1 MRDRPR
7 ASLGRIIHDLGTTVL
22 DVAASPG
29 GLDAEVTGVHIYD
42 PLDELIVPAGAILLA
57 VGVQGA
63 ADICGLLAR
72 APHAAGVVVK
82 LPVDVDERVRAAV
95 RETGVAVLGLTRAA
109 SWAQVAALLRSLLAE
124 GELAE
129 PGEGAHGDLFSLAN
143 AVCALLDAPVT
154 IEDRSSRVLAYS
166 GRQDEA
172 DRGRVETVL
181 GRQVPERYLRLLDE
195 QGVFRRLYQSQ
206 EPIHIE
212 LDDGSPINREAVAV
226 RAGDE
231 ILGSIWVAVRD
242 PLNAQRRR
250 ALSDAAKIVALRL
263 LHERA
268 GADTQRRLRAD
279 LLSTVLA
286 GGADAA
292 EAAGRLGIAT
302 TRLCVL
308 AAQLTTPPSATA
320 SATALTGTPATAT
333 ASASASATP
342 SAPRSRGGGAGR
354 RAGGGAGEGVPRG
367 AGGGGVRGAGGQVAE
382 QVAEQGAEQG
392 ADHAAES
399 ARAESDRQR
408 FCDAL
413 ALHVAAIHP
422 KAAAALVGSVAYA
435 VLPMTPGG
443 DEEARA
449 VRVAESFLA
458 RVGPRHAANIGVGRL
473 AMSLAQ
479 VARSRADAD
488 RALRVLRT
496 RGVAGRAA
504 GYSEVHFESLLLQV
518 ADVAAAEE
526 QAPTG
531 PYRRLLDHD
540 AEHGTE
546 LAATLEAYLDAFGDV
561 SVAAARVHV
570 HPNTFRYRLK
580 RLAEIG
586 GLDLDDPDA
595 RLTVQLQ
602 LRIFGR
608 RH

>member
-367 AGGGGVRGAGGQVAE
+367 AGGGGVRGP
-382 QVAEQGAEQG
+382 
-392 ADHAAES
+392 AARWPS
-399 ARAESDRQR
+399 RWPSRGPSRGPITRPRARG
-408 FCDAL
+408 
-413 ALHVAAIHP
+413 P
-422 KAAAALVGSVAYA
+422 KATGSASVTRWRCTS
-435 VLPMTPGG
+435 PRSTP
-443 DEEARA
+443 RPP
-449 VRVAESFLA
+449 
-458 RVGPRHAANIGVGRL
+458 PR
-473 AMSLAQ
+473 SS
-479 VARSRADAD
+479 ARSR
-488 RALRVLRT
+488 T
-496 RGVAGRAA
+496 RCC
-504 GYSEVHFESLLLQV
+504 
-518 ADVAAAEE
+518 
-526 QAPTG
+526 P
-531 PYRRLLDHD
+531 
-540 AEHGTE
+540 
-546 LAATLEAYLDAFGDV
+546 
-561 SVAAARVHV
+561 
-570 HPNTFRYRLK
+570 
-580 RLAEIG
+580 
-586 GLDLDDPDA
+586 
-595 RLTVQLQ
+595 
-602 LRIFGR
+602 
-608 RH
+608 

>member
-29 GLDAEVTGVHIYD
+29 DLDAEVTGVHIYD

-63 ADICGLLAR
+63 ADICELLAR

-95 RETGVAVLGLTRAA
+95 LETGVAVLGLTRAA

-124 GELAE
+124 GDLAE
-129 PGEGAHGDLFSLAN
+129 PGDSAHGDLFSLAN

-172 DRGRVETVL
+172 DQGRVETVL

-195 QGVFRRLYQSQ
+195 QGAFKRLYQSQ
-206 EPIHIE
+206 EPIHIA

-250 ALSDAAKIVALRL
+250 ALADAAKIVALRL

-286 GGADAA
+286 GGAEAA

-302 TRLCVL
+302 ARLCVL
-308 AAQLTTPPSATA
+308 AAQLTS
-320 SATALTGTPATAT
+320 GTTTRRTAT
-333 ASASASATP
+333 GRTTTGGTTTGGTATGGTAAGSTEIGGTTTSGTATGGATTIAGLSAS
-342 SAPRSRGGGAGR
+342 GGRVGTD
-354 RAGGGAGEGVPRG
+354 GVTST
-367 AGGGGVRGAGGQVAE
+367 
-382 QVAEQGAEQG
+382 
-392 ADHAAES
+392 DHAADS
-399 ARAESDRQR
+399 ARAEGDRQR

-422 KAAAALVGSVAYA
+422 KAAAALIGSVAYA
-435 VLPMTPGG
+435 VLPLPPGGG

-449 VRVAESFLA
+449 LRVAESFLA

-473 AMSLAQ
+473 ALNLSQ

-496 RGVAGRAA
+496 RTAADGVAGRTA

-526 QAPTG
+526 QAPSG
-531 PYRRLLDHD
+531 PYQRLLGHD

-561 SVAAARVHV
+561 GVAAARVHV

-580 RLAEIG
+580 RLVEIS
-586 GLDLDDPDA
+586 GLNLDDPDA

>member
-29 GLDAEVTGVHIYD
+29 HLDAEVTGVHVYD

-95 RETGVAVLGLTRAA
+95 LESGVAVLGLTRAA

-129 PGEGAHGDLFSLAN
+129 PGESAHGDLFSLAN

-172 DRGRVETVL
+172 DQGRVETVL

-195 QGVFRRLYQSQ
+195 RGVFKRLYQSQ
-206 EPIHIE
+206 DPIHIE
-212 LDDGSPINREAVAV
+212 LDDGSPLNREAVAV

-242 PLNAQRRR
+242 PLSAQRRR
-250 ALSDAAKIVALRL
+250 ALADAAKIVALRL

-286 GGADAA
+286 GGAGAA

-302 TRLCVL
+302 ARLCVL
-308 AAQLTTPPSATA
+308 AAQLTGSPHGVTARSAAA
-320 SATALTGTPATAT
+320 S
-333 ASASASATP
+333 
-342 SAPRSRGGGAGR
+342 
-354 RAGGGAGEGVPRG
+354 
-367 AGGGGVRGAGGQVAE
+367 VAE
-382 QVAEQGAEQG
+382 QV

-399 ARAESDRQR
+399 ARAESERQR

-422 KAAAALVGSVAYA
+422 KAAAALAGSVAYA
-435 VLPMTPGG
+435 VLPLTPGG

-473 AMSLAQ
+473 ALSLAQ

-496 RGVAGRAA
+496 RGVSGQVA
-504 GYSEVHFESLLLQV
+504 GYAAVHFESLLLQV

-570 HPNTFRYRLK
+570 HPNTFRYRLR

-586 GLDLDDPDA
+586 GLDLGDPDA

-608 RH
+608 RD

>member
-29 GLDAEVTGVHIYD
+29 DLDAEVTGVHIYD

-72 APHAAGVVVK
+72 APHASGVVVK

-95 RETGVAVLGLTRAA
+95 LETGVAVLGLTRAA

-124 GELAE
+124 GDLAE
-129 PGEGAHGDLFSLAN
+129 PGDGAHGDLFSLAN

-172 DRGRVETVL
+172 DQGRVETVL

-195 QGVFRRLYQSQ
+195 QGAFKRLYQSQ

-212 LDDGSPINREAVAV
+212 LHDGVAITNRAAVAV

-231 ILGSIWVAVRD
+231 ILGSIWVAVRE
-242 PLNAQRRR
+242 PLSAQRRR
-250 ALSDAAKIVALRL
+250 ALADAAKIVALRL
-263 LHERA
+263 LRERA

-302 TRLCVL
+302 ARLCVL
-308 AAQLTTPPSATA
+308 AAQLTDPSRAASSPKTPHGS
-320 SATALTGTPATAT
+320 
-333 ASASASATP
+333 
-342 SAPRSRGGGAGR
+342 SRGAPAGVLHGAAQAAPD
-354 RAGGGAGEGVPRG
+354 AGP
-367 AGGGGVRGAGGQVAE
+367 
-382 QVAEQGAEQG
+382 
-392 ADHAAES
+392 ADHAADS

-435 VLPMTPGG
+435 VLPLTPGG

-449 VRVAESFLA
+449 VRVAESFLD

-473 AMSLAQ
+473 ALNLAQ

-496 RGVAGRAA
+496 RTAADGVVGRAA
-504 GYSEVHFESLLLQV
+504 GYAEVHFESLLLQV
-518 ADVAAAEE
+518 ADVACAEE

-531 PYRRLLDHD
+531 PFQRLLDHD

-580 RLAEIG
+580 RLVEIG
-586 GLDLDDPDA
+586 RLDLSDPDA

-602 LRIFGR
+602 MRIFGS

>member
-1 MRDRPR
+1 MRIRPR
-7 ASLGRIIHDLGTTVL
+7 ASLGRILDDLGTTVL

-29 GLDAEVTGVHIYD
+29 HLDAEVTGVHIYD
-42 PLDELIVPAGAILLA
+42 PLDELIVAEGAMVLA

-63 ADICGLLAR
+63 AEIRALLAR
-72 APHAAGVVVK
+72 VPHAAGVVVK

-95 RETGVAVLGLTRAA
+95 LETGVAVLGLTRAA

-124 GELAE
+124 GDLAE
-129 PGEGAHGDLFSLAN
+129 PGEGVHGDLFALAN

-154 IEDRSSRVLAYS
+154 IEDRSSRVLAFS
-166 GRQDEA
+166 GRQEEA
-172 DRGRVETVL
+172 DQGRVETVL

-195 QGVFRRLYQSQ
+195 QGAFKRLYQSR
-206 EPIHIE
+206 EPVYIE
-212 LDDGSPINREAVAV
+212 LPDDSVINRVAVAV
-226 RAGDE
+226 RAGDD
-231 ILGSIWVAVRD
+231 ILGSIWVAVRE
-242 PLNAQRRR
+242 PLTPQRQR
-250 ALSDAAKIVALRL
+250 ALADAAKVVALRL

-302 TRLCVL
+302 GRLCVL
-308 AAQLTTPPSATA
+308 AAE
-320 SATALTGTPATAT
+320 LTGPAADPGGRAANAAT
-333 ASASASATP
+333 
-342 SAPRSRGGGAGR
+342 
-354 RAGGGAGEGVPRG
+354 
-367 AGGGGVRGAGGQVAE
+367 
-382 QVAEQGAEQG
+382 
-392 ADHAAES
+392 DHAADHVRSES
-399 ARAESDRQR
+399 ERQR

-422 KAAAALVGSVAYA
+422 KAAAALAGSVAYA
-435 VLPMTPGG
+435 VLPLTPGG
-443 DEEARA
+443 GEEERA

-458 RVGPRHAANIGVGRL
+458 RVGPRHAANVGVGRL
-473 AMSLAQ
+473 AHNLAQ

-488 RALRVLRT
+488 RALRVLRH
-496 RGVAGRAA
+496 RGVTGQAA
-504 GYSEVHFESLLLQV
+504 GYTAVHFESLLLQV

-531 PYRRLLDHD
+531 PYQRLLEHD

-546 LAATLEAYLDAFGDV
+546 LAATLGAYLDAFGDV
-561 SVAAARVHV
+561 NLAAARVHV

-580 RLAEIG
+580 RLTEIG
-586 GLDLDDPDA
+586 GLDLSDPDA

-602 LRIFGR
+602 MRIFGR

>member
-1 MRDRPR
+1 MDYRDRMKNRPR
-7 ASLGRIIHDLGTTVL
+7 ASLGRILHDLGTTVL

-29 GLDAEVTGVHIYD
+29 SLDAEVTGVHIYD
-42 PLDELIVPAGAILLA
+42 PLDELIVPSGAILLA

-63 ADICGLLAR
+63 DDICALLAR
-72 APHAAGVVVK
+72 APHATGMVVK

-95 RETGVAVLGLTRAA
+95 LETGVAVLGLTRAA

-124 GELAE
+124 GDLAE
-129 PGEGAHGDLFSLAN
+129 PGEGAYGDLFSLAN

-154 IEDRSSRVLAYS
+154 IEDRSSRVLAFS
-166 GRQDEA
+166 GRQDET
-172 DRGRVETVL
+172 DPGRVETVL
-181 GRQVPERYLRLLDE
+181 GLQVPERYLRQLDA
-195 QGVFRRLYQSQ
+195 QGVFKRLYQSH

-212 LDDGSPINREAVAV
+212 LDDDDIVNRAAMAV
-226 RAGDE
+226 RVGDE
-231 ILGSIWVAVRD
+231 ILGSIWAVVHE
-242 PLNAQRRR
+242 PLSPQRQR
-250 ALSDAAKIVALRL
+250 ALADAAKIVALQL
-263 LHERA
+263 LRERA

-308 AAQLTTPPSATA
+308 AAQLA
-320 SATALTGTPATAT
+320 
-333 ASASASATP
+333 
-342 SAPRSRGGGAGR
+342 
-354 RAGGGAGEGVPRG
+354 GVP
-367 AGGGGVRGAGGQVAE
+367 ADPA
-382 QVAEQGAEQG
+382 QG
-392 ADHAAES
+392 
-399 ARAESDRQR
+399 ESDRQR

-435 VLPMTPGG
+435 VLPLAAGG

-473 AMSLAQ
+473 ALSLAQ

-488 RALRVLRT
+488 RALRVLR
-496 RGVAGRAA
+496 AGGTAGQAA
-504 GYSEVHFESLLLQV
+504 GYTGVHFESLLLQV
-518 ADVAAAEE
+518 ADVAAAED

-531 PYRRLLDHD
+531 PYQRLLDHD

-546 LAATLEAYLDAFGDV
+546 LAATLGAYLDAFGDV
-561 SVAAARVHV
+561 NQAAARVHV
-570 HPNTFRYRLK
+570 HANTFRYRLK
-580 RLAEIG
+580 RLVEIS
-586 GLDLDDPDA
+586 GLDLADPDA
-595 RLTVQLQ
+595 RLTVMLQ
-602 LRIFGR
+602 MRIFGR
-608 RH
+608 QH

>member
-1 MRDRPR
+1 MRNRPR
-7 ASLGRIIHDLGTTVL
+7 ASLGRILHDLGTTVL

-29 GLDAEVTGVHIYD
+29 ELDAEVTGVHVYD
-42 PLDELIVPAGAILLA
+42 PLDELIVPSGAILLA

-63 ADICGLLAR
+63 GEICALLDR
-72 APHAAGVVVK
+72 VPHASGVVVK

-95 RETGVAVLGLTRAA
+95 LETGVAVLGLTRAA

-129 PGEGAHGDLFSLAN
+129 PDEEGAHGDLFSLAN

-154 IEDRSSRVLAYS
+154 IEDRSSRVLAFS
-166 GRQDEA
+166 GRQDET
-172 DRGRVETVL
+172 DPGRVETVL
-181 GRQVPERYLRLLDE
+181 GRQVPERYLRQLEE
-195 QGVFRRLYQSQ
+195 QGAFKRLYQSH

-212 LDDGSPINREAVAV
+212 LDDETIVNRAAMAV
-226 RAGDE
+226 RVGDE
-231 ILGSIWVAVRD
+231 ILGSIWAVVRE
-242 PLNAQRRR
+242 PLSSQRQR
-250 ALSDAAKIVALRL
+250 ALADAAKIVALQL
-263 LHERA
+263 LRERA

-308 AAQLTTPPSATA
+308 AAQLA
-320 SATALTGTPATAT
+320 
-333 ASASASATP
+333 
-342 SAPRSRGGGAGR
+342 
-354 RAGGGAGEGVPRG
+354 GVP
-367 AGGGGVRGAGGQVAE
+367 ADPA
-382 QVAEQGAEQG
+382 QGEN
-392 ADHAAES
+392 
-399 ARAESDRQR
+399 DRQR

-413 ALHVAAIHP
+413 ALHVGAIHP

-435 VLPMTPGG
+435 VLPLAAGG

-473 AMSLAQ
+473 ALSLAQ

-488 RALRVLRT
+488 RALRVLRN
-496 RGVAGRAA
+496 RGTAGQAA
-504 GYSEVHFESLLLQV
+504 GYAEVHFESLLLQV

-531 PYRRLLDHD
+531 PYQRLLDHD

-546 LAATLEAYLDAFGDV
+546 LAATLGAYLDAFGDV
-561 SVAAARVHV
+561 NLAAARVHV
-570 HPNTFRYRLK
+570 HANTFRYRLK
-580 RLAEIG
+580 RLVEIS
-586 GLDLDDPDA
+586 GLDLADPDA
-595 RLTVQLQ
+595 RLTVMLQ
-602 LRIFGR
+602 MRIFGR
-608 RH
+608 

>member
-1 MRDRPR
+1 MRNRPR
-7 ASLGRIIHDLGTTVL
+7 TSLGRILDDLGTTVL

-29 GLDAEVTGVHIYD
+29 DLDAEVTGVHIYD
-42 PLDELIVPAGAILLA
+42 PLDELIIPAGALLLG

-63 ADICGLLAR
+63 ADICALLAQ

-95 RETGVAVLGLTRAA
+95 LETGVAVLGLTRAA
-109 SWAQVAALLRSLLAE
+109 SWSQVAALLRSLLAE

-129 PGEGAHGDLFSLAN
+129 PGEDPQGDLFSLAN

-154 IEDRSSRVLAYS
+154 IEDRSSRVLAFS
-166 GRQDEA
+166 GRQEEA
-172 DRGRVETVL
+172 DQGRIETVL
-181 GRQVPERYLRLLDE
+181 GRQVPERYQRLQDE
-195 QGVFRRLYQSQ
+195 QGVFKRLYQSR
-206 EPIHIE
+206 EPIHIDF
-212 LDDGSPINREAVAV
+212 DDETLISRAAVAV
-226 RAGDE
+226 RSGDE
-231 ILGSIWVAVRD
+231 ILGSIWAAVRE
-242 PLNAQRRR
+242 PLSAQRER
-250 ALSDAAKIVALRL
+250 ALADAAKIVALRL
-263 LHERA
+263 LRERA

-308 AAQLTTPPSATA
+308 AAQLSGAPFAD
-320 SATALTGTPATAT
+320 PA
-333 ASASASATP
+333 
-342 SAPRSRGGGAGR
+342 RG
-354 RAGGGAGEGVPRG
+354 
-367 AGGGGVRGAGGQVAE
+367 
-382 QVAEQGAEQG
+382 
-392 ADHAAES
+392 
-399 ARAESDRQR
+399 ESDRQR

-413 ALHVAAIHP
+413 ALHVGAIHP

-435 VLPMTPGG
+435 VLPLHSSG

-473 AMSLAQ
+473 APSLAQ

-496 RGVAGRAA
+496 RGISGQAA
-504 GYSEVHFESLLLQV
+504 GYTDVHFESLLLQV

-531 PYRRLLDHD
+531 PYQRLLDHD

-546 LAATLEAYLDAFGDV
+546 LAATLRAYLDAFGDV
-561 SVAAARVHV
+561 NLAAARVHV
-570 HPNTFRYRLK
+570 HANTFRYRLK
-580 RLAEIG
+580 RLVEIS
-586 GLDLDDPDA
+586 GLDLADPDA
-595 RLTVQLQ
+595 RLTVMLQ
-602 LRIFGR
+602 MRIFGR
-608 RH
+608 